1 MPFLRPKQTAAP
13 TSPHPAAICTL
24 TGNRTSRD
32 SRRQHGHR
40 TRHAAHNRT
49 LRPYAITSC
58 PEAEAR
64 LHAQRAQHA
73 RQHHCSR
80 PTCSRMPHASGAL
93 AARYARPAGTQGVEG
108 SVPVWHAPRRELKYL
123 RTAGSAQYA
132 EPCRAEVVQM
142 SLSIGGTQACH
153 RESHALHNAQGP
165 GMSMVRQRWHID
177 VAFRHSY
184 ARESKRDRAH
194 LRVRARCPRQSFA
207 PALKNVLIAHRRR

>member
-1 MPFLRPKQTAAP
+1 VPFLRPKQTAAP

-49 LRPYAITSC
+49 LRPYASTSC

-73 RQHHCSR
+73 RQQRCSR

-108 SVPVWHAPRRELKYL
+108 SVPVWHAPRPGTQIPPHGRLG
-123 RTAGSAQYA
+123 TV
-132 EPCRAEVVQM
+132 CRA
-142 SLSIGGTQACH
+142 LPCGGRT
-153 RESHALHNAQGP
+153 
-165 GMSMVRQRWHID
+165 D
-177 VAFRHSY
+177 VAEYRRHTS
-184 ARESKRDRAH
+184 
-194 LRVRARCPRQSFA
+194 VP
-207 PALKNVLIAHRRR
+207 P